1 MNYQNFQVKSELRDR
16 DYSYQTAVPVLIRKV
31 YLWMTLALAI
41 TGLTAY
47 VVATTPSLINAIF
60 ENSLYWVLIIAELA
74 LVFIVSSMIDR
85 LSLSTA
91 TMLFVLYSIVNGA
104 TLSSI
109 FIVFAAESIASVF
122 FITAGTFGVM
132 AFIGYTTKTDLT
144 KMGKILLMALI
155 GIVIATLVNMFVK
168 SSGLQTI
175 VSYIGVVIFVGL
187 TAYDSQKIKQL
198 LIGAPEENEMAQK
211 IALLGAL
218 TLYLD
223 FINLFLYLLR
233 ILGKVNRD

>member
-1 MNYQNFQVKSELRDR
+1 MNYQNFQVNSELRDR
-16 DYSYQTAVPVLIRKV
+16 DYSYQAAVPVLIRKV

-47 VVATTPSLINAIF
+47 LVATTPSLINAIF

-91 TMLFVLYSIVNGA
+91 TILFVLYSIVNGA

-109 FIVFAAESIASVF
+109 FMIYALESIASVF

-175 VSYIGVVIFVGL
+175 VSYVGVVIFVGL

-198 LIGAPEENEMAQK
+198 LIGAPEESEMAQK